1 MTDRQYPPRKA
12 GPPGSA
18 TTYGAPRAQDPQ
30 PPPHGENEETH
41 KPKIPVN
48 VIQVSASAGAAVTSA
63 VAASFFGVGGTLAG
77 AAFGSVVSS
86 VAGALYQESLK
97 KAHDKVATAT
107 AVVVQRFPG
116 DVPQAQSIHRMAG
129 PAGVPAPDSLS
140 RVGEEDT
147 RRMDVEHIQ
156 LPIGEETQEMGWSGH
171 AGHPGPSGY
180 SGQQDVTR
188 RMPPVAGTP
197 VNRSYPDHGSYPDHQ
212 SYPPTR
218 QQPAGRYPSYD
229 RQPPPPTRRSTQR
242 APEPPKIW
250 WRRPGFIMAGISMA
264 GFLIALFA
272 IVGTESVI
280 GHPISGGD
288 SGTTLTKLVSN
299 DTTSKPTDTSTPTDS
314 ATPTGTPTPSE
325 TATASPTEGT
335 TPTDSAAPDTTATSG
350 PSDTSTDSATTDGD
364 SGVQSTDQ
372 PQSTDD
378 GSDQSDQSDQS
389 NQGLSQQQ
397 SDGGDTGAGDQ
408 AQSTP

>member
-1 MTDRQYPPRKA
+1 MQ
-12 GPPGSA
+12 
-18 TTYGAPRAQDPQ
+18 RAHDPQ
-30 PPPHGENEETH
+30 PQPPDGNEEPP

-97 KAHDKVATAT
+97 KAHEKVATAT

-140 RVGEEDT
+140 RVGQEDT

-156 LPIGEETQEMGWSGH
+156 LPIGDETQEMGWSGH
-171 AGHPGPSGY
+171 TDHSG
-180 SGQQDVTR
+180 GTDVTR
-188 RMPPVAGTP
+188 RMPPVSGGAG
-197 VNRSYPDHGSYPDHQ
+197 NQSYPDRSYSGQSASGHQPYSHQ
-212 SYPPTR
+212 SYG
-218 QQPAGRYPSYD
+218 Q
-229 RQPPPPTRRSTQR
+229 QPPPPTRRSAQR
-242 APEPPKIW
+242 APEPPRIW

-264 GFLIALFA
+264 GFLIALFF

-288 SGTTLTKLVSN
+288 GGTTLTKLVSN
-299 DTTSKPTDTSTPTDS
+299 DTKSTPKDTSTDSPTPSGSPTPTDS
-314 ATPTGTPTPSE
+314 ATATPTDS
-325 TATASPTEGT
+325 ATA

-350 PSDTSTDSATTDGD
+350 PSDTSTDAATTDGS
-364 SGVQSTDQ
+364 SGDVQSTDQ
-372 PQSTDD
+372 PQSTD
-378 GSDQSDQSDQS
+378 SNSDQSDQS
-389 NQGLSQQQ
+389 NQGLNQQ
-397 SDGGDTGAGDQ
+397 SGDGGDTGADSQ
-408 AQSTP
+408 AQTAP

>member
-1 MTDRQYPPRKA
+1 MTDRQYPPRNA

-18 TTYGAPRAQDPQ
+18 TPYQPYRAHDPQ
-30 PPPHGENEETH
+30 PQPSGGNEEPS

-77 AAFGSVVSS
+77 AAFGSIVSS

-97 KAHDKVATAT
+97 KAHEKVATAT

-156 LPIGEETQEMGWSGH
+156 LPIGDETQELGWSGH
-171 AGHPGPSGY
+171 PG
-180 SGQQDVTR
+180 QADVTR
-188 RMPPVAGTP
+188 RMPPVPGAAGG
-197 VNRSYPDHGSYPDHQ
+197 RSASDHQ
-212 SYPPTR
+212 PYPPTR
-218 QQPAGRYPSYD
+218 QQPAGQYPSPDQYQSYGQQQSYD
-229 RQPPPPTRRSTQR
+229 RQPPPPTRRSAQR
-242 APEPPKIW
+242 PPEPPKIW

-264 GFLIALFA
+264 GFLIALFF

-299 DTTSKPTDTSTPTDS
+299 DTTSTPKDKPTPSGSP
-314 ATPTGTPTPSE
+314 TPTGTPTPSE
-325 TATASPTEGT
+325 TATPSATDSVTPTA
-335 TPTDSAAPDTTATSG
+335 TDSAAPDTTATSD
-350 PSDTSTDSATTDGD
+350 PSSTSTDSATTDSGD
-364 SGVQSTDQ
+364 GQSTDQ
-372 PQSTDD
+372 PQSTD
-378 GSDQSDQSDQS
+378 SSSDQS
-389 NQGLSQQQ
+389 NQGLNQQPG
-397 SDGGDTGAGDQ
+397 DGGDTGADSQ
-408 AQSTP
+408 AQSAP